1 VSVIKRMLEE
11 KRLNH
16 PIQWDRDRILAL
28 LEVSDKAVMRAV
40 MRIHK
45 NQVINRNTKQPGVG
59 LGWNAYDRTNMERM
73 AGYLNNGW
81 KLTEGQLKYLRGHD
95 SGKPNLHSRIG
106 KYWRQLLR
114 EYEKKDRPQRRLI

>member
-1 VSVIKRMLEE
+1 MSVIKRMLEE
-11 KRLNH
+11 KRLNR

-40 MRIHK
+40 ARIHK
-45 NQVINRNTKQPGVG
+45 NQVIDRNTKQPGPG

-73 AGYLNNGW
+73 AGYLNNGY
-81 KLTEGQLKYLRGHD
+81 KLTAGQLKYLRGHD
-95 SGKPNLHSRIG
+95 SKNPRSRIG

-114 EYEKKDRPQRRLI
+114 VHEKKDKPQRRLI